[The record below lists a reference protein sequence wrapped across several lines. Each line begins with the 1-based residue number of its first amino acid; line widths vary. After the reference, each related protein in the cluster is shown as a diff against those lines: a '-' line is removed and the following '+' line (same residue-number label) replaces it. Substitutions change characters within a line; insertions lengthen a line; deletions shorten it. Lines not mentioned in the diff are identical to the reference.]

1 MQEPVLMIRKK
12 VLNVGGRN
20 RPCVQVQAVVDPAIQ
35 AILSEHFLNETLFKR
50 TMYQSGL
57 PEGAPLPGPSLASHL
72 MAFVK
77 NDACP
82 EIAVKTL
89 LAGQMYQA
97 SGIWEVL
104 AFEYIAK
111 RAFDSLAVMI
121 GSVAELG
128 TETYY
133 SPKGSDVAQH
143 AADVVAEKRAA
154 DKVIA
159 ADALLAADALAAE
172 ASAMQNA
179 A

>member
-1 MQEPVLMIRKK
+1 MIRKK
-12 VLNVGGRN
+12 VLNIGGRN
-20 RPCVQVQAVVDPAIQ
+20 RPCVQVQAEVDPAIQ
-35 AILSEHFLNETLFKR
+35 AILMEHFVNENLFKR

-57 PEGAPLPGPSLASHL
+57 PEGVPAPGPSLAGHL
-72 MAFVK
+72 MNFVK

-111 RAFDSLAVMI
+111 RAFDSLCVMV
-121 GSVAELG
+121 GSVGELG

-133 SPKGSDVAQH
+133 SPKGPDVARH
-143 AADVVAEKRAA
+143 AADVVAERAA
-154 DKVIA
+154 ANKVLA
-159 ADALLAADALAAE
+159 AEALVAADALAAE
-172 ASAMQNA
+172 VA
-179 A
+179 ALQTAA